1 MVMFALLI
9 LGAGVVVYALGGWSG
24 LGLKK
29 SIALGGLAL
38 LGAFGALCLKLAVW
52 PDEGATRKVRIGY
65 FIRGVGILAMAT
77 AGAIPAFTTVANY
90 SVLAWLFG
98 VGMALYFF
106 SIFFS

>member
-52 PDEGATRKVRIGY
+52 PDEGETRKARIGL
-65 FIRGVGILAMAT
+65 FIRGVGILAMT
-77 AGAIPAFTTVANY
+77 IAGAIPAFATMANY
-90 SVLAWLFG
+90 SVLAWPFG
-98 VGMALYFF
+98 AGMALYFI
-106 SIFFS
+106 SLFF